1 MTAESLKRHHHHH
14 HHHQHQHKK
23 MVHLK
28 SIERITNLPVFE
40 SAVAYYGNMKKSNP
54 LIKWGMLPAETGMW
68 LAVGTA
74 MPVVAYFEKPVSA
87 VDNIACKALDVI
99 EANIPVVTYP
109 PDLIYNISKDYV
121 TNKVVTPMLKRA
133 DSVKQL
139 SKHGASICG
148 ELAADRLNNAIDVA
162 DKYVDKYLP
171 DITDGA
177 ETPSEDY
184 GDKKGIKGKKI
195 CRPKNR
201 LQVYSDIHGK
211 QLTDKL
217 KKFVSDDVEIF
228 ACVNPGASSSYI
240 VKNAI
245 KSIAS
250 LTKAD
255 SVVLIT
261 GLDDVALG
269 RNVDLS
275 YNEYMA
281 NINLFAVNTYYTN
294 AFVCPIFPQYDL
306 PLNGVI
312 NNSIVRINDQLD
324 IKLSKI
330 QHISLLN
337 ISDLERKHF
346 SKNGLRLNG
355 QGKHLLA
362 SIIATAATR
371 VMGKFNENPAPLANS
386 DSKTAAT
393 FQHVNQFSRKLQ
405 RRLTRRTIA
414 EAKALK
420 QQGADTIRC
429 LVYLV
434 DLLARDPKAFMEK
447 GKAMWMEL
455 SKDEPENQVPPQ
467 NLEQLITLLTREIAR
482 RVVHLTNFTG
492 AKVVLLSQYTV
503 HVAHISAL
511 NAVWW
516 ADYFLKAMHLET
528 AMEMTATQITRIH
541 HFSVHLMERLVELI
555 INLKKEL
562 KSNTPA
568 QPVAAPAIKPIQS
581 QPIPPVPEHLPAS
594 PSPQSSPSNVMST
607 PSLPATGGKHFNSHN
622 GDTYTLY
629 ESNHESSV
637 TS

>member
-177 ETPSEDY
+177 ETPS
-184 GDKKGIKGKKI
+184 
-195 CRPKNR
+195 
-201 LQVYSDIHGK
+201 
-211 QLTDKL
+211 
-217 KKFVSDDVEIF
+217 
-228 ACVNPGASSSYI
+228 
-240 VKNAI
+240 
-245 KSIAS
+245 
-250 LTKAD
+250 
-255 SVVLIT
+255 
-261 GLDDVALG
+261 
-269 RNVDLS
+269 
-275 YNEYMA
+275 
-281 NINLFAVNTYYTN
+281 
-294 AFVCPIFPQYDL
+294 
-306 PLNGVI
+306 
-312 NNSIVRINDQLD
+312 
-324 IKLSKI
+324 
-330 QHISLLN
+330 
-337 ISDLERKHF
+337 
-346 SKNGLRLNG
+346 
-355 QGKHLLA
+355 
-362 SIIATAATR
+362 
-371 VMGKFNENPAPLANS
+371 ENPAPLANS